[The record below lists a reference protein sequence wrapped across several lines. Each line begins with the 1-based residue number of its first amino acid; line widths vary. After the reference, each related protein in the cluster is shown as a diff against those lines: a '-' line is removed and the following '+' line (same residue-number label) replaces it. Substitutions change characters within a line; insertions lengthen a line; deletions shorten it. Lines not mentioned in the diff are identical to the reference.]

1 VRYISIEEIAALR
14 LEYIKKLQAERAEL
28 KETIERMKKSKSG
41 YWNQGSLLKAES
53 KREDEKDDSN

>member
-1 VRYISIEEIAALR
+1 MRDINIEEIAALR

-28 KETIERMKKSKSG
+28 KEMIERMKKSKSG

-53 KREDEKDDSN
+53 KKGDEKE

>member
-1 VRYISIEEIAALR
+1 MRHISIEEIAALR

-28 KETIERMKKSKSG
+28 KEMIERMKKSKSG

-53 KREDEKDDSN
+53 KEEE